1 MKTHIHV
8 LIIADHDKEA
18 TQLLKVLQAHDYTLT
33 MMRVNS
39 VTQLEHALSRPTWEL
54 ALVFYPLDQFHGFDA
69 VSVVRTQRPEMPC
82 IVLSHTN
89 TAEVAVAAMKVGAR
103 DYIVVES
110 EKTTAAVANPHA
122 SEKPLVARYPRLVPA
137 LKRELREVEARRT
150 RHQVA
155 QETRRQAASAE
166 ALVQVAMRLNQPLDL
181 PAVAQAVCEEV
192 VEHLRVSAAS
202 IMVHDTQP
210 NRWRLAGSAGLTAQ
224 SSEHFSAVASVACD
238 EWAHTHH
245 TLRVIPDTTT
255 HEHEPL
261 MKAFAAL
268 NARTIASVAILR
280 EGERIGHLF
289 LLTFKE
295 TREFS
300 ASELFLL
307 QGIATQAAQAI
318 SHASLFASADRRLAQ
333 MQALRTVDLAITA
346 SLDLRLTLNVLLDQ
360 VLAQLKIDAVEVRL
374 LNAHTNL
381 LEYAAGR
388 GFKTR
393 APQQT
398 PLRLGQELAGR
409 AALEQRTLSIP
420 NLIEV
425 TGDLSQLYWLK
436 MENFNAQYAVP
447 LIAKGQVKGV
457 LSIFH
462 RASLAPDSEWFD
474 FMEALASQ
482 AAIAIDNATLF
493 QNLQRSNAE
502 LALAYDATIEGWSR
516 VLDLRDKETEGHS
529 RRVTE
534 MMLQLARALGFS
546 EQELVHVRR
555 GALLHDIGK
564 MGVPDGILL
573 KEGPLDD
580 AEAALMRKH
589 PEFARAMLYPIVYLR
604 PALDIPYCHHEK
616 WDGTGYPRG
625 LNGEQIPLAARI
637 FSVVDVWDALRS
649 DRPYRKGLE
658 KETVRAHIQERAGKD
673 FDPHVVE
680 MFLQLQIENDF

>member
-1 MKTHIHV
+1 
-8 LIIADHDKEA
+8 LI
-18 TQLLKVLQAHDYTLT
+18 
-33 MMRVNS
+33 
-39 VTQLEHALSRPTWEL
+39 
-54 ALVFYPLDQFHGFDA
+54 
-69 VSVVRTQRPEMPC
+69 
-82 IVLSHTN
+82 
-89 TAEVAVAAMKVGAR
+89 
-103 DYIVVES
+103 
-110 EKTTAAVANPHA
+110 
-122 SEKPLVARYPRLVPA
+122 
-137 LKRELREVEARRT
+137 
-150 RHQVA
+150 
-155 QETRRQAASAE
+155 
-166 ALVQVAMRLNQPLDL
+166 
-181 PAVAQAVCEEV
+181 
-192 VEHLRVSAAS
+192 
-202 IMVHDTQP
+202 
-210 NRWRLAGSAGLTAQ
+210 
-224 SSEHFSAVASVACD
+224 
-238 EWAHTHH
+238 
-245 TLRVIPDTTT
+245 
-255 HEHEPL
+255 
-261 MKAFAAL
+261 KAFAAL
-268 NARTIASVAILR
+268 NARTVVSVALLR
-280 EGERIGHLF
+280 QGERVGHLF
-289 LLTFKE
+289 LLTFNE

-300 ASELFLL
+300 ASELLLL

-318 SHASLFASADRRLAQ
+318 SHASLFTSADRRLAQ
-333 MQALRTVDLAITA
+333 MQALRTIDLAITA

-360 VLAQLKIDAVEVRL
+360 VLTQLKVDAVEVRL
-374 LNAHTNL
+374 LNAHANM

-425 TGDLSQLYWLK
+425 TGDLGQLYWLK

-462 RASLAPDSEWFD
+462 RAPLAPDTEWFD

-502 LALAYDATIEGWSR
+502 LVMAYEATIEGWSR

-534 MMLQLARALGFS
+534 MTLTLARTLGFG
-546 EQELVHVRR
+546 EQDLVHVRR

-580 AEAALMRKH
+580 AEATLMRKH
-589 PEFARAMLYPIVYLR
+589 PEFARAMLYPITYLR

-616 WDGTGYPRG
+616 WDGSGYPRG
-625 LNGEQIPLAARI
+625 LKGEQIPLAARI

-658 KETVRAHIQERAGKD
+658 KEVVRAHIHALAGKD
-673 FDPHVVE
+673 FDPQVVE
-680 MFLQLQIENDF
+680 VFLTLQAENDF